1 MATKFS
7 APPKPPRLTGD
18 YKADVVSLN
27 NWLWAFFS
35 TTVLES
41 GLLDPAFQS
50 NAGIFDPAHLPD
62 PSATSIAK
70 AQDTANH
77 AYAGVTRAALFEGN
91 ATLADPNNVLTFTL
105 ATPMPNANYHVIPVP
120 AGFTGSPGA
129 SAFIPISITKTA
141 ASFTITFA
149 AAPGGGN
156 TVTFDLIVLPSAS

>member
-27 NWLWAFFS
+27 NWLWAFFT

-41 GLLDPAFQS
+41 GLLDPAFQA
-50 NAGIFDPAHLPD
+50 NAGTFDPAHLPD
-62 PSATSIAK
+62 PTATSIAK
-70 AQDTANH
+70 AQDVANR
-77 AYAGVTRAALFEGN
+77 AYAGVTRAAVFLGN
-91 ATLADPNNVLTFTL
+91 ATLADPNNVLTFTF
-105 ATPMPNANYHVIPVP
+105 ASPMANANYHVIPVP

-129 SAFIPISITKTA
+129 SAFVPISITKTA

-149 AAPGGGN
+149 AAPGPGN
-156 TVTFDLIVLPSAS
+156 TVTFDLVVLPSSA